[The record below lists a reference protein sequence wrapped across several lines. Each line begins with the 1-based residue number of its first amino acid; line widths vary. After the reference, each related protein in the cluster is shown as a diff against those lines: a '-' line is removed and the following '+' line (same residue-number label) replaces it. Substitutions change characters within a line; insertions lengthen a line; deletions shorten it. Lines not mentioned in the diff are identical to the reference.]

1 MKRIAIAG
9 PTLLLA
15 LLLSLAGCSSAPTPS
30 AAAPDPKRPTVDIRL
45 AQAIIIDSGDIISI
59 EPGMDGSGSVLVT
72 VSAAATGR
80 LAATTA
86 ANIGKPMAIY
96 IDGKLISS
104 PIIRDRIRRGRFI
117 IGGVSP
123 ELAGRLAEA
132 Y

>member
-1 MKRIAIAG
+1 MKCIAIAG
-9 PTLLLA
+9 LTLLLV
-15 LLLSLAGCSSAPTPS
+15 LGGCSSTPTPTPT
-30 AAAPDPKRPTVDIRL
+30 AAPDPKRPAVDIRL
-45 AQAIIIDSGDIISI
+45 AQAIIIDSRDIISI

-72 VSAAATGR
+72 VSETARGR

-86 ANIGKPMAIY
+86 ANIGKQLTIY
-96 IDGKLISS
+96 IDGKQVSS
-104 PIIRDRIRRGRFI
+104 PVVRETIRSGRFI